1 MYTLL
6 TVIITS
12 PEVRYKEILVLRK
25 FEWYCC
31 LQEVSRCL
39 DNSPVINPLLSAR
52 LFSSTQH
59 THEPKSCSALM
70 LLSTLL
76 FCEQG
81 EETQSIH
88 YPKFN
93 YPLTDNKPLG
103 RRIMLEWI
111 ERKLLEEY
119 EKRERVDTWMSNP
132 KVSFSF
138 LLKTT
143 LFLVTKKETQERKS
157 QTNSEM
163 HMWVDKL
170 KKQISNFF
178 FFYLIYCSV
187 VLSWDCTT

>member
-1 MYTLL
+1 MQHFCILFSFKIVFNCTFMFMNILPYQKCNCVCAYIKMEDFLTRSLICWGVDPEMYTLL

-25 FEWYCC
+25 FEWHCC

-88 YPKFN
+88 HPKFN

-111 ERKLLEEY
+111 ERKE
-119 EKRERVDTWMSNP
+119 REGGYLDVKP
-132 KVSFSF
+132 KSF
-138 LLKTT
+138 
-143 LFLVTKKETQERKS
+143 
-157 QTNSEM
+157 
-163 HMWVDKL
+163 
-170 KKQISNFF
+170 IFF
-178 FFYLIYCSV
+178 S
-187 VLSWDCTT
+187 S